1 MQDNVAAEIQAL
13 FEHVQKPK
21 ASPYTMPLVGEG
33 PDSQQCISATVLAN
47 GNLYLASE
55 RLSVPPEYI
64 IATIAQDTSSASML
78 RQQLRTMATI
88 GMMTTLSKVH
98 HELEAHLSEMD
109 PYDISRTYTSLLDKI
124 MVATD
129 AHESTENINI
139 NQMVMS
145 LLPPAGRE
153 ALKQL
158 MMEPTD
164 VSSVVIDEESD

>member
-1 MQDNVAAEIQAL
+1 MQDNIAAEIQQL
-13 FEHVQKPK
+13 FEQAQRP
-21 ASPYTMPLVGEG
+21 APSPYTMPLAGEG

-55 RLSVPPEYI
+55 RLKVPPEYI
-64 IATIAQDTSSASML
+64 IATIAQDLSSAATL
-78 RQQLRTMATI
+78 RQQLRTMATV

-98 HELEAHLSEMD
+98 HELESRLTEMD

-129 AHESTENINI
+129 SHESTENINI

-158 MMEPTD
+158 IQDPTD
-164 VSSVVIDEESD
+164 ITSVVIDDD